1 MTSPRAR
8 IAKLAKDIEALRA
21 RQLAAV
27 EQASGLDRFAE
38 WHGRE
43 FEWCRAHL
51 LDRANRPKR
60 YWAGQAA
67 IMQALATHR
76 RVAARS
82 AHKTGKSEV
91 LADIIIA
98 MLQTG
103 PTIVVSTAAGARQ
116 VEVGLW
122 ARINAQ
128 HRRSRV
134 PLLGECLNTKLTIA
148 PDWFGHGYS
157 TNNPTSFQGAH
168 SGIEFPDDFDGEPAD
183 TGTVVEAIERA
194 TYEVSRKSSVKRLL
208 MAFDESPGVD
218 EQIHRAAAGSLLGS
232 AVYAIHAGN
241 PTLEYESDH
250 AFARAFHPGSGYYR
264 IKLTAP
270 DDDQEPDPIESDE
283 SFVVPSFIATR
294 EDYDKQFPPGN
305 PDRGPRMFGRFRD
318 GDVSGKCITFAM
330 LRAAAIPTDRCLKRG
345 PHIGCDTAGDGAD
358 ANVATLYVDSVK
370 LSRDSWHS
378 QDTIA
383 TWERLRRL
391 RDHWQ
396 AQIGREIPWRNVHV
410 DAAPIAKGLLDYA
423 ARQGCHLDC
432 VDFGGGATNA
442 WRDLT
447 GDVSYKNRR
456 AELHWVARELLRT
469 GRACIPE
476 QYRESWR
483 DLTAAG
489 YDYNLKGELVIEP
502 KDEIKKRLGRSPD
515 DGDADLLALAAIAP
529 SATVRK
535 IARV

>member
-1 MTSPRAR
+1 MTSPRTR
-8 IAKLAKDIEALRA
+8 IAKLARDIEALRA
-21 RQLAAV
+21 RQIAAV
-27 EQASGLDRFAE
+27 EQASGLDRFAA

-43 FEWCRAHL
+43 YEWCRAHL
-51 LDRANRPKR
+51 LDRASRPKR

-67 IMQALATHR
+67 IMRALATHR
-76 RVAARS
+76 RVAVRS

-122 ARINAQ
+122 ARIGAQ
-128 HRRSRV
+128 FSRSRV
-134 PLLGECLNTKLTIA
+134 PLLGECLTTRLNIA

-168 SGIEFPDDFDGEPAD
+168 AGIDFPDDFDGEPAD
-183 TGTVVEAIERA
+183 AATVVEAIERA
-194 TYEVSRKSSVKRLL
+194 TFEVSRKSSVKRLL

-218 EQIHRAAAGSLLGS
+218 ESIHRAAAGSLLGRD
-232 AVYAIHAGN
+232 VYAAHAGN
-241 PTLEYESDH
+241 PTLEFESDH
-250 AFARAFHPGSGYYR
+250 TFARAFHAGSGYYR

-283 SFVVPSFIATR
+283 AFVVPSFIATR

-318 GDVSGKCITFAM
+318 GDVSGKCITYAM

-345 PHIGCDTAGDGAD
+345 PQIGFDSAGDGAD
-358 ANVATLYVDSVK
+358 ANVAALYVDSVK
-370 LSRDSWHS
+370 VSRDSWHS
-378 QDTIA
+378 QDTLA
-383 TWERLRRL
+383 SWERLRRL

-396 AQIGREIPWRNVHV
+396 AQIGQEIPWRNVHL
-410 DAAPIAKGLLDYA
+410 DAAPIARGIIDLA
-423 ARQGCHLDC
+423 RRQGCALDC
-432 VDFGGGATNA
+432 VDFGGSPTHA
-442 WRDLT
+442 WRELT
-447 GDVSYKNRR
+447 GDVAYKNRR
-456 AELHWVARELLRT
+456 SELHWITRELIRQ
-469 GRACIPE
+469 GRACIPDK
-476 QYRESWR
+476 YTESWR
-483 DLTAAG
+483 DLTAAS

-502 KDEIKKRLGRSPD
+502 KEQIKRRLGRSPD
-515 DGDADLLALAAIAP
+515 DGDADMLALAAK
-529 SATVRK
+529 SVTLTVR
-535 IARV
+535 RVG